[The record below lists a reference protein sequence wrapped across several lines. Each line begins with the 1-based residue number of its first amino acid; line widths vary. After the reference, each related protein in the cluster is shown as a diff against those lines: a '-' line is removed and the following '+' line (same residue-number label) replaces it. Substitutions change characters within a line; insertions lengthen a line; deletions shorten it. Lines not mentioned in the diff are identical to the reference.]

1 MEYKWGE
8 GVILRVLDK
17 ISRTEIKRISYE
29 TGMAQYELQ
38 SSMMQNALS
47 TLLGRL
53 DYRRVSL
60 GLVALLLAGALFSQ
74 IVPGDLAQS
83 IVIVIFSFLVMLG
96 LLALVGLSSGL
107 IRLAGTQN
115 DSFGK
120 FSLLDNLPEGVLV
133 TDGTKKIIF
142 ANGAYLKIAQSE
154 QKTPPTIEQLFAGEV
169 AAAEPIYR
177 LTQAIKSGK
186 SWQEEFRV
194 SALQSGRDVQDGDAS
209 WFRISV
215 AVNDKWQTNNDSH
228 RQFGDNNQAS
238 SLSETSQ
245 KDRVVTVW
253 QIAEITRERH
263 RQEEAVGKLQETI
276 DYLDQAPV
284 GFYSADGNNR
294 VDYLNATLADWLGLD
309 LADAV
314 ASQLPLKDIVS
325 GDGATLLAQAS
336 LSAAQA
342 EKKTFDLDLV
352 RQDGTSLP
360 VRLLQQTFSAGEE
373 GQRSRTLVLNRTPG
387 SGSDEDLRAA
397 EVRFARFFHSAP
409 IAIATIDKQ
418 GLVGSTNVA
427 FARMFAKSV
436 AGCEN
441 KRIDIISLVKEENR
455 DEVSIALDRASAGQ
469 VKISPL
475 NVFFSGDSEQTGRLY
490 FSPAGSIDRESGKEF
505 GGAILYAID
514 TTDQRTMKKKMEQG
528 EKMAAVG
535 QLAGGIAHDFN
546 NVLTAIILGTDELLG
561 SIRPTDP
568 GFRDIIS
575 IKQNANRAAS
585 LVRQI
590 LAFSRRQTLRPEVL
604 NLNDVVSNL
613 SILLD
618 RLLSDNVKLD
628 MKRYRD
634 LWMVSADATQFEQVI
649 INLSVNARDAM
660 PAGGIVTIST
670 RNISQRMSADM
681 PDQGMQ
687 IGEYVLIQVSDTGSG
702 MTKEVKDKVFEPFF
716 TTKGVGKGTGLGLS
730 TVYGIVKQTG
740 GFIYVDS
747 EIGEGTTFRI
757 YLPRHEE
764 DLEEVARQQLLEKQ
778 KEKKPKP
785 DLTGTETILLVEDE
799 EAVRGFSARALRKRG
814 YEVFEAGTGV
824 QALEVM
830 DEVEGRIDL
839 VVTDVMMPE
848 MDGPTM
854 AKEMRRE
861 NPDLKIIF
869 VSGFAREVLD
879 EEDDFI
885 FMAKP
890 YGLKD
895 LAAKVKEVLAD

>member
-1 MEYKWGE
+1 
-8 GVILRVLDK
+8 
-17 ISRTEIKRISYE
+17 
-29 TGMAQYELQ
+29 MAQYDVQ
-38 SSMMQNALS
+38 SDSAQTAILKALS
-47 TLLGRL
+47 RFDMRRLGLGIAALLGAGL
-53 DYRRVSL
+53 LFSWLLSGDLSQWGMTIVFSL
-60 GLVALLLAGALFSQ
+60 LVALGMLAIAG
-74 IVPGDLAQS
+74 LATGM
-83 IVIVIFSFLVMLG
+83 IG
-96 LLALVGLSSGL
+96 L
-107 IRLAGTQN
+107 TT
-115 DSFGK
+115 DSKTLQGEP
-120 FSLLDNLPEGVLV
+120 SLLNELPEGVLV
-133 TDGTKKIIF
+133 TDGRKRVLYV
-142 ANGAYLKIAQSE
+142 NDAYSALARYGDEVI
-154 QKTPPTIEQLFAGEV
+154 PTIEQLFSGEV

-177 LTQAIKSGK
+177 LMQANKKGE

-194 SALQSGRDVQDGDAS
+194 AGVLNGTDPSSTKAS
-209 WFRISV
+209 WYRISV
-215 AVNDKWQTNNDSH
+215 RSLNSE
-228 RQFGDNNQAS
+228 S
-238 SLSETSQ
+238 SLDLPGMSAFDDDHLEAEKRAAITI
-245 KDRVVTVW
+245 W
-253 QIAEITRERH
+253 QIAEITSERH
-263 RQEEAVGKLQETI
+263 RQEESFGKLQEII
-276 DYLDQAPV
+276 DYLDQAPA
-284 GFYSADGNNR
+284 GFFSADDKGR
-294 VDYLNATLADWLGLD
+294 VDYLNGTLANWLGLD
-309 LADAV
+309 LADAMT
-314 ASQLPLKDIVS
+314 SKLLMKDIVS

-336 LSAAQA
+336 ILGKDAPKQ
-342 EKKTFDLDLV
+342 TFDLDLI

-360 VRLLQQTFSAGEE
+360 VRLLHQALSDGEE
-373 GQRSRTLVLNRTPG
+373 GYKSRTLVLNRTPG
-387 SGSDEDLRAA
+387 ADSSDDLRAA

-409 IAIATIDKQ
+409 IAIATIDKK
-418 GLVGSTNVA
+418 GLVGSTNAA
-427 FARMFAKSV
+427 FARMFAKGIVGYEDTGIDIVSLVEEESREEVSV
-436 AGCEN
+436 ALE
-441 KRIDIISLVKEENR
+441 
-455 DEVSIALDRASAGQ
+455 RASAGQ

-475 NVFFSGDSEQTGRLY
+475 NVSFSGGEEQTGRLY

-514 TTDQRTMKKKMEQG
+514 TTDQRSMERQMVQGQKMQ
-528 EKMAAVG
+528 AVG

-568 GFRDIIS
+568 GFKDIIS

-604 NLNDVVSNL
+604 NLNDVVSDL

-618 RLLSDNVKLD
+618 RLLSDNVKLN
-628 MKRYRD
+628 MERYRD
-634 LWMVSADATQFEQVI
+634 LWLVRADATQFEQVI

-660 PAGGIVTIST
+660 PAGGTVTITT
-670 RNISQRMSADM
+670 RNITQGMSADM
-681 PDQGMQ
+681 QDQGMQ
-687 IGEYVLIQVSDTGSG
+687 VGEYVLIQVSDTGSG
-702 MTKEVKDKVFEPFF
+702 MTKEVREKVFEPFF

-730 TVYGIVKQTG
+730 MVYGIVKQTG
-740 GFIYVDS
+740 GFIYIDS
-747 EIGEGTTFRI
+747 EVGEGTTFRI

-764 DLEEVARQQLLEKQ
+764 DAEDIAKEQAKTKQ
-778 KEKKPKP
+778 IEKKAKP

-830 DEVEGRIDL
+830 NEVEGRIDL

-854 AKEMRRE
+854 AKEMRLTKPE
-861 NPDLKIIF
+861 LKIIF

-895 LAAKVKEVLAD
+895 LAAKVKEVLAG

>member
-1 MEYKWGE
+1 
-8 GVILRVLDK
+8 
-17 ISRTEIKRISYE
+17 
-29 TGMAQYELQ
+29 MAHYELQ
-38 SSMMQNALS
+38 SNMMQNSLLAL
-47 TLLGRL
+47 LNRL
-53 DYRRVSL
+53 NYRRIGL
-60 GLVALLLAGALFSQ
+60 GLAVLLSVGLLFSQ
-74 IVPGDLAQS
+74 LASEYISQLIVMGAFSLL
-83 IVIVIFSFLVMLG
+83 VILG
-96 LLALVGLSSGL
+96 LLAIAGFATGYIQISSDQIQAPGE
-107 IRLAGTQN
+107 
-115 DSFGK
+115 
-120 FSLLDNLPEGVLV
+120 FSLLDELPEGVLV
-133 TDGTKKIIF
+133 TDENKNVVF
-142 ANGAYLKIAQSE
+142 ANKSFMNLAGLGDEPAQS
-154 QKTPPTIEQLFAGEV
+154 IEQLFAGEV

-177 LTQAIKSGK
+177 LTQALKKGE

-194 SALQSGRDVQDGDAS
+194 SSLQRGTELHPGEAS
-209 WFRISV
+209 WYRISV
-215 AVNDKWQTNNDSH
+215 APHEILPLGDGGAGDSGIASAQTGGALASPDS
-228 RQFGDNNQAS
+228 QQM
-238 SLSETSQ
+238 TI
-245 KDRVVTVW
+245 W
-253 QIAEITRERH
+253 QIAEITSERQ
-263 RQEEAVGKLQETI
+263 RQEESFGKLQEII
-276 DYLDQAPV
+276 DYLDQAPA
-284 GFYSADGNNR
+284 GFFSADDKGR
-294 VDYLNATLADWLGLD
+294 IDYLNATLAGWLGLD

-314 ASQLPLKDIVS
+314 TSHLSMSDIVS

-336 LSAAQA
+336 LLPNHSDKQS
-342 EKKTFDLDLV
+342 FDLDLI

-360 VRLLQQTFSAGEE
+360 VRLLHQTIADGEL
-373 GQRSRTLVLNRTPG
+373 GHQSRTLVLNRSPG
-387 SGSDEDLRAA
+387 AESAEDLRAA

-409 IAIATIDKQ
+409 IAIATIDKE
-418 GLVGSTNVA
+418 GGVGSSNAA
-427 FARMFAKSV
+427 FARMFVKSISGEHDDSIDIV
-436 AGCEN
+436 SLVVDEN
-441 KRIDIISLVKEENR
+441 KE
-455 DEVSIALDRASAGQ
+455 EVSLALERAASGQ

-475 NVFFSGDSEQTGRLY
+475 NVSFSGDTEQTGRLY
-490 FSPAGSIDRESGKEF
+490 FSPAGSIDSESDNKF

-514 TTDQRTMKKKMEQG
+514 TTDQKSMERQMVQGQKMQ
-528 EKMAAVG
+528 AVG

-561 SIRPTDP
+561 GVRPTDP
-568 GFRDIIS
+568 GFKDIIS

-618 RLLSDNVKLD
+618 RLLSDNVKLS
-628 MKRYRD
+628 MERTRD
-634 LWMVSADATQFEQVI
+634 LWLVRADATQFEQVI
-649 INLSVNARDAM
+649 INLAVNARDAM
-660 PAGGIVTIST
+660 PAGGVVTITT
-670 RNISQRMSADM
+670 RNITQRMSADL

-687 IGEYVLIQVSDTGSG
+687 VGEYVLIQVSDTGSG
-702 MTKEVKDKVFEPFF
+702 MTKEVRDKVFEPFF

-730 TVYGIVKQTG
+730 MVYGIVKQTG
-740 GFIYVDS
+740 GFIYIDS
-747 EIGEGTTFRI
+747 EVGEGTTFRI
-757 YLPRHEE
+757 YLPRQEE
-764 DLEEVARQQLLEKQ
+764 DLEEAANKQLQEKQ
-778 KEKKPKP
+778 KAKKVKP

-830 DEVEGRIDL
+830 SEVEGRIDI

-854 AKEMRRE
+854 AREMRAE